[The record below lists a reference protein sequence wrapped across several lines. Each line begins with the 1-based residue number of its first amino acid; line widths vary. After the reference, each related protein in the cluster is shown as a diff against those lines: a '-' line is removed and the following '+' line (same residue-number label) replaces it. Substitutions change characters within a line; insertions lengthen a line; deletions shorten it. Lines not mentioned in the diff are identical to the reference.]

1 MSNTTVIEYELTFLA
16 REIPPEIRNS
26 LPNRL
31 VDVYIPE
38 NATHPHIR
46 LRRKGNTY
54 EITKKVPLAAD
65 DLSEHSE
72 QTIPLEQAEFESLTS
87 GHGRLIEKDRYN
99 VVIEG
104 HPAEVDVF
112 SGKLEG
118 LVLIDFEFSLAAD
131 KQAFTPPACC
141 LAEVT
146 QEEFLAGGILS
157 GKSYADIE
165 ANLTRFAY
173 QPLHL

>member
-16 REIPPEIRNS
+16 KEIPKEIQHS
-26 LPNRL
+26 LPTRL

-38 NATHPHIR
+38 NAAHPHVR

-72 QTIPLEQAEFESLTS
+72 QTIPLDQTEFESLAG
-87 GHGRLIEKDRYN
+87 GHNRLVEKDRYS
-99 VVIEG
+99 VVIQG
-104 HPAEVDVF
+104 YPAEVDVF

-118 LVLIDFEFSLAAD
+118 LVLIDFEFSNAAD
-131 KQAFTPPACC
+131 KQTFTPPSCC
-141 LAEVT
+141 LANVT

-157 GKSYADIE
+157 GKSYNDI
-165 ANLTRFAY
+165 AAALLRFDY